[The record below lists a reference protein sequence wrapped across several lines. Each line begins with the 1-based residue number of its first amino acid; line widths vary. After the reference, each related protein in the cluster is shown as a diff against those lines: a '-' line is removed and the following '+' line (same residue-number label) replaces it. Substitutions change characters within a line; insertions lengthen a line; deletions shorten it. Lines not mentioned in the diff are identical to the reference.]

1 MELILWRHAE
11 AEDGIIHDSERKLT
25 TKGIKQ
31 ASRMAKWLRA
41 RIPEDAVLLVSSAK
55 RAQQTARALNPDF
68 RTLKEIGLAAA
79 AEDVLLAAGWPEGD
93 RTVVVVGHQP
103 TLGETMA
110 LLLTGA
116 KEQWNVK
123 KGAVIWIAR
132 RANDANARTQLRAAI
147 SPDLL

>member
-1 MELILWRHAE
+1 MELILWRHAD
-11 AEDGIIHDSERKLT
+11 AEDGIPDSDRKLT
-25 TKGIKQ
+25 AKGVKQ
-31 ASRMAKWLRA
+31 AARMAKWLRA
-41 RIPEDAVLLVSSAK
+41 RLPADVLILVSPAK
-55 RAQQTARALNPDF
+55 RAQQTARELDPDF
-68 RTLKEIGLAAA
+68 KTVKEIGLAAS
-79 AEDVLLAAGWPEGD
+79 AEDILLAAGWPGND

-103 TLGETMA
+103 TLGEAAA

-132 RANDANARTQLRAAI
+132 RRDDVHGHAQMRAAI